1 MKKNRRVYFL
11 ALVSG
16 MLLYAC
22 GSASNDSSPPPDP
35 RPEIIALLPD
45 ANETSAFLTDP
56 ILAVFDEMMSPA
68 DASTFLVH
76 GAFTGRRLMGTYSG
90 GGTETLTFDPDADFR
105 VGEEIEVTLTEG
117 LASTAGRPAVPF
129 VYRFRAEVLSGSGSF
144 AGVASVVGQT
154 DARGVAAGDWDADG
168 DLDLAVA
175 NFGANSLAILFNDG
189 AGAFS
194 NTQTITGLQG
204 ATAISAGDWD
214 ADGDLDLAVANF
226 GANSLA
232 ILFNDTSGSFSNT
245 RTIASL
251 RGATAIS
258 AGDWDADGD
267 LDLAVANFGANSVV
281 ALRNNGAG
289 FFSTVQTITG
299 QFGARGLAAGDWNSD
314 GSLDLVSAS
323 SGDNSV
329 KLLRNQP

>member
-1 MKKNRRVYFL
+1 MAGAPGATSKGGSSMKKNRRVYFL

-175 NFGANSLAILFNDG
+175 NFGANSLAILFND
-189 AGAFS
+189 
-194 NTQTITGLQG
+194 
-204 ATAISAGDWD
+204 
-214 ADGDLDLAVANF
+214 
-226 GANSLA
+226 
-232 ILFNDTSGSFSNT
+232 TSGSFSNT